1 MPGPA
6 DPPRP
11 AAAPLPW
18 QLRVARLAETL
29 YVPVAVFLL
38 LGLSAAYDPLAIVL
52 VLFQIGMAVTVIV
65 RLKRRSR
72 FAWVAAMVL
81 AVYILVGM
89 AMRAG
94 PVVRTALERPEP
106 PYLAAVAIL
115 AWVALTQLVVLAS
128 CAALRDWRTA
138 LR

>member
-1 MPGPA
+1 MAVPT
-6 DPPRP
+6 DPPHP
-11 AAAPLPW
+11 AAGPLPW
-18 QLRVARLAETL
+18 QLRAARGAETL

-38 LGLSAAYDPLAIVL
+38 FGLLSAADPLAVVL

-65 RLKRRSR
+65 QLKRRSR
-72 FAWVAAMVL
+72 FAWVAAMLL
-81 AVYILVGM
+81 AVYILAGM

-115 AWVALTQLVVLAS
+115 AWVALTQLVVLVS